1 MKVGTT
7 ADRIVIEYDI
17 RQAPQQIWAALTAP
31 EAIASWWGDHVRLD
45 ARAGGAF
52 REEWTDETG
61 RTVVT
66 SGTVSRFEPPEF
78 LEMSWADEDWPQAT
92 QVSMVLDPVTETKT
106 LLRLEHR
113 GWSVLPADRRQQL
126 IERHAAGWHH
136 HLRDLE
142 AYLGR

>member
-31 EAIASWWGDHVRLD
+31 EAIASWWGDHVHLD
-45 ARAGGAF
+45 ARAGGTF

-66 SGTVSRFEPPEF
+66 SGTVNRASRRNSSKCPGRTRIGPR
-78 LEMSWADEDWPQAT
+78 P
-92 QVSMVLDPVTETKT
+92 
-106 LLRLEHR
+106 R
-113 GWSVLPADRRQQL
+113 GSR
-126 IERHAAGWHH
+126 
-136 HLRDLE
+136 
-142 AYLGR
+142 